1 MVVNKQT
8 NKQTNCFYIQ
18 KTKENEDTTTQNL
31 WSTRKAVLREKFI
44 ALQVHLKKSGKAQIN
59 NPTLH
64 FKVLEKEQQTK
75 PKVNKREGIIAIG
88 AEINEI
94 NSKTINTKD

>member
-1 MVVNKQT
+1 M
-8 NKQTNCFYIQ
+8 
-18 KTKENEDTTTQNL
+18 
-31 WSTRKAVLREKFI
+31 KAVLREKFI
-44 ALQVHLKKSGKAQIN
+44 ALQVHLKKSEKAQIN